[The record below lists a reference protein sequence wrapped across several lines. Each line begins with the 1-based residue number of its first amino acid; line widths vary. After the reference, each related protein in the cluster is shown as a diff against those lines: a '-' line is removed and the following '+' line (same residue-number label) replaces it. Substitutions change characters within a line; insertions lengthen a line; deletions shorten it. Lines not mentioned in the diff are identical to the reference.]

1 MKTANQPLTMLGASQ
16 IAQRW
21 GVHRATVAQYVKEG
35 RLVPAFGGGRGKAA
49 KYPIAQVF
57 AVEAIE
63 SIQPINLQPFSHDQR
78 TNPLRVL
85 GQITTACEAVA
96 TIHQRDAFVDLSAV
110 EVALER
116 LEAVIEGRDAGA
128 VISPVYPAAMYV
140 GAYLE
145 DADAGEVLANMA
157 QSGLARITSNGE
169 ALSLLSLL
177 AVLPH
182 GVGPAELGQI
192 RKEVQRLRAA
202 LLAG

>member
-1 MKTANQPLTMLGASQ
+1 M
-16 IAQRW
+16 
-21 GVHRATVAQYVKEG
+21 HRVTVAQYIQQG

-49 KYPIAQVF
+49 RYPIAQVW
-57 AVEAIE
+57 AIE
-63 SIQPINLQPFSHDQR
+63 ATDSMHPINLQPLAHDQR

-85 GQITTACEAVA
+85 GQITSACEAVA
-96 TIHQRDAFVDLSAV
+96 TSHQKGDYVDLSAV
-110 EVALER
+110 KVALAR
-116 LEAVIEGRDAGA
+116 VEAVIEGRDAGA

-169 ALSLLSLL
+169 TLSLLALL

-182 GVGPAELGQI
+182 GVGPIELGQI
-192 RKEVQRLRAA
+192 RQEVKRLRAA